1 MSGVFASGHFRQKA
15 PTPKVFLVDTTDH
28 AVADVIFDERANDQS
43 LSMSAPVR
51 HGEENR
57 KTGEEIVACPG
68 WLIAEC
74 VRRPRSRSS
83 TLSAKP
89 TSKRRPFLR
98 AWKQKSVDRVK
109 S

>member
-15 PTPKVFLVDTTDH
+15 PTPKGFILGATDR
-28 AVADVIFDERANDQS
+28 AVADAIFNERANGQS

-74 VRRPRSRSS
+74 V
-83 TLSAKP
+83 AA
-89 TSKRRPFLR
+89 R
-98 AWKQKSVDRVK
+98 ARDRQP
-109 S
+109 